1 MKPSVVCPKCGSADF
16 DLSAYESM
24 IVLTRDLALFTL
36 RCTHCDARV
45 SSLCSIPPEPREE
58 VQFAAIE
65 IGAGMGYDL

>member
-1 MKPSVVCPKCGSADF
+1 
-16 DLSAYESM
+16 M
-24 IVLTRDLALFTL
+24 IVLTCDLALFTL

-45 SSLCSIPPEPREE
+45 SSLCSIPPELREE